1 MGALQAG
8 GALRGTRERSTEAS
22 LGDPDHRPRFTSWLL
37 QERLSGTT
45 PPELTQQEVWAGR
58 YEVRDGPEVRLA

>member
-1 MGALQAG
+1 MAA
-8 GALRGTRERSTEAS
+8 TE
-22 LGDPDHRPRFTSWLL
+22 

-45 PPELTQQEVWAGR
+45 QAGITHAGVEYGR